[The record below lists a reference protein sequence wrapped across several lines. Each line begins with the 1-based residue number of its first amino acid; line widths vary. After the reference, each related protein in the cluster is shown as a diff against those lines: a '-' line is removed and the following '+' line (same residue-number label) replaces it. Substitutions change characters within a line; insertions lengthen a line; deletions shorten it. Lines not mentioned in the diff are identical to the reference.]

1 VGLFIKSKPK
11 FNTFAKNIDEKMEE
25 LLKKFENKKPEIVFE
40 WKDEKTDAEGWIVI
54 NSLRGGAAAGGTRMR
69 IGVTKDEVLA
79 LAKTMEVKFTVAGP
93 PIGGGKSG
101 INFDPRDPRKKE
113 VLKRWYAAAKPL
125 LKTYYG
131 TGGDMNVDEVH
142 EVIPMCEEQGIS
154 FPLEGI
160 VNGHLRRDEKGKMK
174 IINQLKEGVPLIV
187 REESLTPNPNNNYSV
202 GDLITGYGVS
212 ETILHY
218 YTIYGGQV
226 KGKRVIIQGWGNVA
240 GAAAYYL
247 AQAGAVIVGII
258 DKAGGV
264 VKSEGYSF
272 KEIQSF
278 LENRSSNFLE
288 TEDMLSFKQANENI
302 WSVGAEIF
310 VPAAASRLLTQAQL
324 DAMVDNGLEVIS
336 SGANVPFADKEIFF
350 GPISKSADE
359 RVSVLPD
366 FIANCG
372 MARVFAYLMED
383 NVEMTDKAIF
393 SDTSNCIK
401 NALTKSHAINNS
413 KTNISKTAI
422 EIALKQ
428 LV

>member
-1 VGLFIKSKPK
+1 
-11 FNTFAKNIDEKMEE
+11 MEE
-25 LLKKFENKKPEIVFE
+25 LLKKFEDKKPEVVFE
-40 WKDEKTDAEGWIVI
+40 WKDAETNAEGWIVI

-101 INFDPRDPRKKE
+101 INFDPRDPRKKD
-113 VLKRWYAAAKPL
+113 VLRRWYAAAKPL

-142 EVIPMCEEQGIS
+142 EVMPMCKEQGIL

-160 VNGHLRRDEKGKMK
+160 VNGHHKRDEEGKMK
-174 IINQLKEGVPLIV
+174 IINQLTEGVPLIV
-187 REESLTPNPNNNYSV
+187 RDENLSPNPSKDYSV

-218 YTIYGGQV
+218 YNIYGGDV
-226 KGKRVIIQGWGNVA
+226 KGKRVIVQGWGNVA

-247 AQAGAVIVGII
+247 AQAGAIIVGII
-258 DKAGGV
+258 DKVGGV
-264 VKSEGYSF
+264 INKEGYSF
-272 KEIQSF
+272 EEI
-278 LENRSSNFLE
+278 RSLLVDRTSNFLE
-288 TEDMLSFKQANENI
+288 TENMLSFEEANKEI
-302 WSVGAEIF
+302 WNVGAEIF
-310 VPAAASRLLTQAQL
+310 VPAAASRLLSQAQL
-324 DAMVDNGLEVIS
+324 DTMIDNGLEVIS
-336 SGANVPFADKEIFF
+336 AGANVPFADKEIFF

-359 RVSVLPD
+359 RISVLPD

-383 NVEMTDKAIF
+383 NIEMTDVAIF
-393 SDTSNCIK
+393 ADTSETIK
-401 NALTKSHAINNS
+401 NALAKSYTINNS
-413 KTNISKTAI
+413 KTHISKTAF

>member
-1 VGLFIKSKPK
+1 
-11 FNTFAKNIDEKMEE
+11 MEE
-25 LLKKFENKKPEIVFE
+25 LLKKFEDKKPIVVFE
-40 WKDEKTDAEGWIVI
+40 WKDTETDAEGWIVI

-113 VLKRWYAAAKPL
+113 VLRRWYAAAKPL

-131 TGGDMNVDEVH
+131 TGGDMNIDEVH
-142 EVIPMCEEQGIS
+142 EVIPMCEEQGIL

-160 VNGHLRRDEKGKMK
+160 VNGHHRRDEQGKMK

-187 REESLTPNPNNNYSV
+187 REESLTPNPNKDYSV

-212 ETILHY
+212 ESILHY
-218 YTIYGGQV
+218 YNIYGGQV
-226 KGKRVIIQGWGNVA
+226 KGKRIIIQGWGNVA

-247 AQAGAVIVGII
+247 AQAGAIIVGII

-264 VKSEGYSF
+264 VKAEGYSF
-272 KEIQSF
+272 EEIESF

-288 TEDMLSFKQANENI
+288 TEDMLSFEDANDKI

-324 DAMVDNGLEVIS
+324 DVMIDNGLEVIS

-350 GPISKSADE
+350 GPISKSADK

-366 FIANCG
+366 FIVNCG

-393 SDTSNCIK
+393 ADTSDCIK
-401 NALTKSHAINNS
+401 KALIKSHSINNS
-413 KTNISKTAI
+413 KTNISKTAF

>member
-1 VGLFIKSKPK
+1 
-11 FNTFAKNIDEKMEE
+11 MEE
-25 LLKKFENKKPEIVFE
+25 LLKKFEDKKPEVVFE

-54 NSLRGGAAAGGTRMR
+54 NSLRGGAADGGTRMR
-69 IGVTKDEVLA
+69 VGVTKDEVLA

-101 INFDPRDPRKKE
+101 INFDPRDPRKQE
-113 VLKRWYAAAKPL
+113 VLRRWYAAAKPL

-142 EVIPMCEEQGIS
+142 EVMPMCAEQGIL

-160 VNGHLRRDEKGKMK
+160 VNGHHRRDEEGKMK

-187 REESLTPNPNNNYSV
+187 KDENLTPNPNKDYSV

-218 YTIYGGQV
+218 YNIYGGDV

-247 AQAGAVIVGII
+247 AQAGAIIVGII
-258 DKAGGV
+258 DKVGGV
-264 VKSEGYSF
+264 VNPDGYSF
-272 KEIQSF
+272 EEVKSL
-278 LENRSSNFLE
+278 LEDRTSNFLE
-288 TEDMLSFKQANENI
+288 ADNMLSFEEANKKV

-310 VPAAASRLLTQAQL
+310 VPAAASRLLSQKQL
-324 DAMVDNGLEVIS
+324 DTMIDNGLEVIS

-383 NVEMTDKAIF
+383 KIEMTDKAIF
-393 SDTSNCIK
+393 ADTSNCIK
-401 NALTKSHAINNS
+401 NALIKSHAINNS
-413 KTNISKTAI
+413 KTDISKTAF

>member
-1 VGLFIKSKPK
+1 
-11 FNTFAKNIDEKMEE
+11 MEE
-25 LLKKFENKKPEIVFE
+25 LLKKFEDKKPEIVFE

-101 INFDPRDPRKKE
+101 INFDPKDPRKKE
-113 VLKRWYAAAKPL
+113 VLRRWYAAAKPL

-142 EVIPMCEEQGIS
+142 EVIPMCEEQGIL

-160 VNGHLRRDEKGKMK
+160 VNGHHRRDDKGKMK
-174 IINQLKEGVPLIV
+174 IINQLKFGVPLIV
-187 REESLTPNPNNNYSV
+187 RDKSLTPNPNKNYSV

-218 YTIYGGQV
+218 YNIYGGEV
-226 KGKRVIIQGWGNVA
+226 IGKRVIIQGWGNVA

-247 AQAGAVIVGII
+247 AQAGAIIVGII
-258 DKAGGV
+258 DKAGGIL
-264 VKSEGYSF
+264 KPEGYSF
-272 KEIQSF
+272 EEIKSLF
-278 LENRSSNFLE
+278 ENRSSNFLE
-288 TEDMLSFKQANENI
+288 AKNILSFEEVNEKI
-302 WSVGAEIF
+302 WNLGAEIF

-324 DAMVDNGLEVIS
+324 DNMIDNGLEVIS

-383 NVEMTDKAIF
+383 NVDMSDKAIF
-393 SDTSNCIK
+393 SDTSYCIK
-401 NALTKSHAINNS
+401 NALIKSHSINNN
-413 KTNISKTAI
+413 KTNISKTAF

>member
-1 VGLFIKSKPK
+1 
-11 FNTFAKNIDEKMEE
+11 MEE
-25 LLKKFENKKPEIVFE
+25 LLKTFEDKKPVVVFE
-40 WKDEKTDAEGWIVI
+40 WKDTETDAEGWIVI

-69 IGVTKDEVLA
+69 IGVNRNEVLA

-101 INFDPRDPRKKE
+101 INFDPRDPRKE
-113 VLKRWYAAAKPL
+113 GVLRRWYAAAKPL

-142 EVIPMCEEQGIS
+142 EVMPMCEEQGIL

-160 VNGHLRRDEKGKMK
+160 VNGHHRRDQAGKMK

-187 REESLTPNPNNNYSV
+187 RNKNLTPNSDKDYSV

-212 ETILHY
+212 ETILHFY
-218 YTIYGGQV
+218 NIYGGYV
-226 KGKRVIIQGWGNVA
+226 KGKRVIVQGWGNVA

-247 AQAGAVIVGII
+247 SQAGAIIVGII
-258 DKAGGV
+258 DIGGGV
-264 VKSEGYSF
+264 INNDGYTFEEIKSL
-272 KEIQSF
+272 
-278 LENRSSNFLE
+278 LEDRSSNFLE
-288 TEDMLSFKQANENI
+288 TENMLTFEQANEKI

-310 VPAAASRLLTQAQL
+310 VPAAASRLLTQSQL
-324 DAMVDNGLEVIS
+324 DAMVDNGLKVIS

-393 SDTSNCIK
+393 ADTSDCIK
-401 NALTKSHAINNS
+401 NALIKSHSIS
-413 KTNISKTAI
+413 SCKTNISKTAF

>member
-1 VGLFIKSKPK
+1 
-11 FNTFAKNIDEKMEE
+11 MED
-25 LLKKFENKKPEIVFE
+25 LLKKFEDKKPEVVFE

-79 LAKTMEVKFTVAGP
+79 LAKTMEIKFTVAGP

-113 VLKRWYAAAKPL
+113 VLQRWYAAVKPL

-142 EVIPMCEEQGIS
+142 EVMPICKENGIL

-160 VNGHLRRDEKGKMK
+160 VRGHHKKDEEETMK
-174 IINQLKEGVPLIV
+174 IINRLSEGVPLIV
-187 REESLTPNPNNNYSV
+187 RDEKLTPNPNKDYSV

-212 ETILHY
+212 EAILHY
-218 YTIYGGQV
+218 YNIYGGDV

-247 AQAGAVIVGII
+247 AQAGAIIVGII
-258 DKAGGV
+258 DKVGGV
-264 VKSEGYSF
+264 VNPDGYTFDEVKSLFED
-272 KEIQSF
+272 
-278 LENRSSNFLE
+278 RTSNFLE
-288 TEDMLSFKQANENI
+288 ADNMLSFEEANEKV
-302 WSVGAEIF
+302 WKVGAEIF
-310 VPAAASRLLTQAQL
+310 VPAAASRLLLQKQL
-324 DAMVDNGLEVIS
+324 DRMVDNGLEVIS

-372 MARVFAYLMED
+372 MARVFAYLMGD
-383 NVEMTDKAIF
+383 NIEMTDKAIF
-393 SDTSNCIK
+393 ADSSETIRK
-401 NALTKSHAINNS
+401 ALEKSHTINNS
-413 KTNISKTAI
+413 KTHISKTAF

>member
-1 VGLFIKSKPK
+1 
-11 FNTFAKNIDEKMEE
+11 MEE
-25 LLKKFENKKPEIVFE
+25 LLKKFEDKKPEIVFE

-69 IGVTKDEVLA
+69 VGVTKDEVLA

-113 VLKRWYAAAKPL
+113 VLRRWYAAAKPL

-142 EVIPMCEEQGIS
+142 EVMPMCEEQGIL

-160 VNGHLRRDEKGKMK
+160 VNGHHRRDEQGKMK
-174 IINQLKEGVPLIV
+174 IINQLKVGVPLIV
-187 REESLTPNPNNNYSV
+187 KDKSLTPNPNKDYSV

-218 YTIYGGQV
+218 YNIYGGQV

-247 AQAGAVIVGII
+247 AQAGAIIVGII
-258 DKAGGV
+258 DKAGGI

-272 KEIQSF
+272 EEIKSL

-288 TEDMLSFKQANENI
+288 AENILSFEQANEKVWN
-302 WSVGAEIF
+302 VGAEIF
-310 VPAAASRLLTQAQL
+310 VPAAASRLLTQTQL
-324 DAMVDNGLEVIS
+324 DYMIDNGLEVIS

-393 SDTSNCIK
+393 ADTSDCIK
-401 NALTKSHAINNS
+401 NALIKSHSINKS
-413 KTNISKTAI
+413 KTNISKTAF

>member
-1 VGLFIKSKPK
+1 M
-11 FNTFAKNIDEKMEE
+11 EK
-25 LLKKFENKKPEIVFE
+25 LLKRFEDKKPEVVFE
-40 WKDEKTDAEGWIVI
+40 WKDELTDAEGWIVI

-113 VLKRWYAAAKPL
+113 VLQRWYAAAKPL

-142 EVIPMCEEQGIS
+142 EVIPICKENDIL

-160 VNGHLRRDEKGKMK
+160 VRGHHKKKEDDTMK
-174 IINQLKEGVPLIV
+174 IIKQLSEGVPLIV
-187 REESLTPNPNNNYSV
+187 RKEELTPDPNKDYSV
-202 GDLITGYGVS
+202 GDLITGFGVS
-212 ETILHY
+212 EAIVHY
-218 YTIYGGQV
+218 YNIYGGEL
-226 KGKRVIIQGWGNVA
+226 KGKRVIVQGWGNVA
-240 GAAAYYL
+240 GSAAYYL
-247 AQAGAVIVGII
+247 SKEGAIVVGII
-258 DKAGGV
+258 DKVGGV
-264 VKSEGYSF
+264 INSDGFTFDEIKS
-272 KEIQSF
+272 
-278 LENRSSNFLE
+278 LLNNRTSNFLASE
-288 TEDMLSFKQANENI
+288 KMMSFEEVNEKI

-310 VPAAASRLLTQAQL
+310 VPAAASRLLSQKQL
-324 DAMVDNGLEVIS
+324 DQMIENRLELIS

-359 RVSVLPD
+359 RVSVIPD

-383 NVEMTDKAIF
+383 NIEMTETAIF
-393 SDTSNCIK
+393 SDTSNRIK
-401 NALTKSHAINNS
+401 NALQNSYNLNKS
-413 KTNISKTAI
+413 KQNISKTSM

-428 LV
+428 LI

>member
-1 VGLFIKSKPK
+1 
-11 FNTFAKNIDEKMEE
+11 MEE
-25 LLKKFENKKPEIVFE
+25 LLKKFEDKKPEVVFE
-40 WKDEKTDAEGWIVI
+40 WKDEHTDAEGWIII

-69 IGVTKDEVLA
+69 IGVTRDEVLA
-79 LAKTMEVKFTVAGP
+79 LAKTMEIKFTVAGP

-113 VLKRWYAAAKPL
+113 VLQRWYAAAKPL

-142 EVIPMCEEQGIS
+142 EVMPMCEEQGIL

-160 VNGHLRRDEKGKMK
+160 VNGHHRKDEVGKMK
-174 IINQLKEGVPLIV
+174 IINQLKIGVPLIV
-187 REESLTPNPNNNYSV
+187 KDSSLTPDPTKNYSV

-212 ETILHY
+212 EAILHY
-218 YTIYGGQV
+218 YKIYGGEV
-226 KGKRVIIQGWGNVA
+226 KGKKVIIQGWGNVA

-247 AQAGAVIVGII
+247 AQAGAIIVGII
-258 DKAGGV
+258 DKVGGV
-264 VKSEGYSF
+264 INTEGFTFNEIKSLL
-272 KEIQSF
+272 I
-278 LENRSSNFLE
+278 NRTSNFLE
-288 TEDMLSFKQANENI
+288 IDNMMSFDEVNEKI
-302 WSVGAEIF
+302 WSIGAEIF
-310 VPAAASRLLTQAQL
+310 VPAASSRLLSQSQL
-324 DAMVDNGLEVIS
+324 DQMIDNGLEVIS

-350 GPISKSADE
+350 GPISKSADQ

-383 NVEMTDKAIF
+383 KVEMTDKAIF
-393 SDTSNCIK
+393 QDTSKIIGD
-401 NALTKSHAINNS
+401 ALQDSYNINNS
-413 KTNISKTAI
+413 KQNISKTAM

>member
-1 VGLFIKSKPK
+1 
-11 FNTFAKNIDEKMEE
+11 MEE
-25 LLKKFENKKPEIVFE
+25 LLKKFENKEPEIVFE

-101 INFDPRDPRKKE
+101 INFDPSDPRKKE
-113 VLKRWYAAAKPL
+113 VLRRWYAAAKPL

-142 EVIPMCEEQGIS
+142 EVIPMCEEQGIL

-160 VNGHLRRDEKGKMK
+160 VNGHHRRDEQGKMK
-174 IINQLKEGVPLIV
+174 IINQLKVGVPLIV
-187 REESLTPNPNNNYSV
+187 KDKSLTPNPNKDYSV

-218 YTIYGGQV
+218 YNIYGGEVQ
-226 KGKRVIIQGWGNVA
+226 GKRVIIQGWGNVA

-247 AQAGAVIVGII
+247 AQAGAIIVGVI
-258 DKAGGV
+258 DKAGGI

-272 KEIQSF
+272 EEIKSL

-288 TEDMLSFKQANENI
+288 TENMLSFEQANEKVWN
-302 WSVGAEIF
+302 VGAEIF
-310 VPAAASRLLTQAQL
+310 VPAAASRLLTQTQL
-324 DAMVDNGLEVIS
+324 DSMIDNGLEVIS

-393 SDTSNCIK
+393 ADTSDCIK
-401 NALTKSHAINNS
+401 NALIKSHSINSN
-413 KTNISKTAI
+413 KTNISKTAF